1 MLFGDSFDKN
11 NLHHSYLLEGE
22 KDLLLSQVLELMKD
36 IKVEVIANPDFR
48 VLSFDSIKIDDARN
62 IKKIAEEKSFSD
74 SKRVFVVTANSILL
88 EAQNSLLK
96 IFEEPINNTHFFVL
110 LPSVSNLLHTFVSRF
125 FVLKEINDLDT
136 KEVEKF
142 VKSNLLQRID
152 FIKDLLK
159 TEKEEENFS
168 SREKALD
175 FLNKLELYCS
185 KNLDLLPKNKD
196 LVRHLLKTRKYLRQP
211 GSATKTLLESVALS
225 VPIY

>member
-125 FVLKEINDLDT
+125 FVLKRD
-136 KEVEKF
+136 
-142 VKSNLLQRID
+142 
-152 FIKDLLK
+152 
-159 TEKEEENFS
+159 
-168 SREKALD
+168 
-175 FLNKLELYCS
+175 
-185 KNLDLLPKNKD
+185 
-196 LVRHLLKTRKYLRQP
+196 
-211 GSATKTLLESVALS
+211 
-225 VPIY
+225 